1 MKTQN
6 TFRRIGIY
14 LSLTVIAA
22 VGILMF
28 GRSVFADNEK
38 ITFSESEIRLT
49 IDDKNA
55 VISGS
60 VDDSVTALY
69 WSLDG
74 NLGNNFA
81 TSEKAF
87 SVSIDTDYSFSQS
100 IPKATINPNEN
111 GVKVYFYA
119 DLGSGKNEK
128 KSISVKLIK
137 PVIEGVSDSLFI
149 YSDTEALTITPS
161 IKNTTSAAS
170 IIWCTTK
177 YEVDNTIDTDETY
190 ISGTLNDNS
199 TDSYTITVS
208 ELDKFTSESNVYLY
222 AINKGKKVLAKKEVR
237 IIVEKPEFELRSST
251 TSEIEIDLEN
261 PTDFEN
267 GELIAKFNVTNYN
280 SDTRIGYAFNEY
292 AEGTDEETIIYDLV
306 SQNNFTTINKS
317 NMRVYVKL
325 DTITL
330 DAKPIYFYLYKNTAD
345 GKKIFDTETIT
356 YKRKRM
362 EVRRS

>member
-14 LSLTVIAA
+14 LSLTVIVA

-28 GRSVFADNEK
+28 GKSVFADNEK

-100 IPKATINPNEN
+100 IPKTTINPDEN

-119 DLGSGKNEK
+119 DLGSGNYEK
-128 KSISVKLIK
+128 KSIRVKLIK

-161 IKNTTSAAS
+161 IKNTTRAA
-170 IIWCTTK
+170 
-177 YEVDNTIDTDETY
+177 
-190 ISGTLNDNS
+190 
-199 TDSYTITVS
+199 
-208 ELDKFTSESNVYLY
+208 
-222 AINKGKKVLAKKEVR
+222 
-237 IIVEKPEFELRSST
+237 
-251 TSEIEIDLEN
+251 
-261 PTDFEN
+261 
-267 GELIAKFNVTNYN
+267 
-280 SDTRIGYAFNEY
+280 
-292 AEGTDEETIIYDLV
+292 
-306 SQNNFTTINKS
+306 
-317 NMRVYVKL
+317 
-325 DTITL
+325 
-330 DAKPIYFYLYKNTAD
+330 
-345 GKKIFDTETIT
+345 
-356 YKRKRM
+356 
-362 EVRRS
+362 